1 MKTINE
7 LLGLKKQE
15 SQQLVNELNKLLANY
30 QLYYQNL
37 RGFHWNVKGEKFFEL
52 HLKFEELYND
62 AVVKV
67 DEIAERVLT
76 LGGTPMHTFSD
87 YLEQAE
93 IKPAK
98 NVTQGHECM
107 ELTLENMATLIKLEK
122 AILPLAQEADDE
134 GTITLLTDYLSQQEK
149 TLWMLHSWLSK

>member
-15 SQQLVNELNKLLANY
+15 SEQLTNELNSLLANY
-30 QLYYQNL
+30 QLFYQNL

-67 DEIAERVLT
+67 DEIAERILT
-76 LGGTPMHTFSD
+76 LGGQPMHAFSD
-87 YLEQAE
+87 YLNNAE
-93 IKPAK
+93 IKTAK
-98 NVTQGHECM
+98 NISNGNECM
-107 ELTLENMATLIKLEK
+107 EITLENMSTLIKLEK

-134 GTITLLTDYLSQQEK
+134 GTITLLTDYISQQEK
-149 TLWMLHSWLSK
+149 TIWMLHSWLSK

>member
-15 SQQLVNELNKLLANY
+15 SEQLINELNSLLANY
-30 QLYYQNL
+30 QLFYQNL

-67 DEIAERVLT
+67 DEIAERILT
-76 LGGTPMHTFSD
+76 LGGTPTHTFTD
-87 YLEQAE
+87 YINSASIQT
-93 IKPAK
+93 AK
-98 NVTQGHECM
+98 NVSNGNECM
-107 ELTLENMATLIKLEK
+107 EVTLENMAILIQSEK
-122 AILPLAQEADDE
+122 AMLPLAQEAEDE
-134 GTITLLTDYLSQQEK
+134 GTITLLTDYISQQEK
-149 TLWMLHSWLSK
+149 TMWMLHSWLSK

>member
-15 SQQLVNELNKLLANY
+15 SEQLVNELNSLLANY
-30 QLYYQNL
+30 QLFYQNL

-67 DEIAERVLT
+67 DEIAERILT
-76 LGGTPMHTFSD
+76 LGGTPMHAFAD
-87 YLEQAE
+87 YLENAKIQT
-93 IKPAK
+93 AK
-98 NVTQGHECM
+98 NVSNGNECM
-107 ELTLENMATLIKLEK
+107 ELTLENMATLVHLEK
-122 AILPLAQEADDE
+122 SILPIAQEAEDE
-134 GTITLLTDYLSQQEK
+134 GTITLLTDYISQQEK
-149 TLWMLHSWLSK
+149 TIWMLHSWLTK